1 MKLLFI
7 HIPKTGGTS
16 ITKFLN
22 HVGHNDWKRS
32 WPMGHDPYFDMEEN
46 NIIDNN
52 VFTFT
57 MVRNPYT
64 RAYSY
69 YKHYVLQNDDNIS
82 FYDFLH
88 RVRIKK
94 NTSKTPMTIYNQSF
108 YTFGKRPLSRVYKFE
123 KFNQLEEDLEVELPK
138 LRVGKY
144 SKEEMIDSYTYDI
157 IKLVKHIYFEDFIN
171 FSYSFDISDA
181 TK

>member
-16 ITKFLN
+16 IINFLN
-22 HVGHNDWKRS
+22 HVGHNDWKRT
-32 WPMGHDPYFDMEEN
+32 WPMGHDPYFYMEKVN
-46 NIIDNN
+46 LIDDN

-57 MVRNPYT
+57 VVRNPYT

-69 YKHYVLQNDDNIS
+69 YKHYNLQNAENIS

-88 RVRIKK
+88 QVRIKR
-94 NTSKTPMTIYNQSF
+94 NTPNTPMTIYNQSF
-108 YTFGKRPLSRVYKFE
+108 YTFGNRPLSKVYKFE
-123 KFNQLEEDLEVELPK
+123 KFNELEEDLEVELPK
-138 LRVGKY
+138 IRVGDY
-144 SKEEMIDSYTYDI
+144 DKEEMINSYTYDI
-157 IKLVKHIYFEDFIN
+157 IKLVKHIYLEDFIN
-171 FSYSFDISDA
+171 FSYSLDFSDA